1 MKIEIPSPSPSSQTP
16 PAADDSRRW
25 TVMVFMGVNTEEG
38 NAPLV
43 EAARADL
50 AEMAKGVA
58 AGSGPGPGARLNV
71 FAQVHGEGEP
81 WRYHIGH
88 DNGRPV
94 PKNQQDVGDGQALMH
109 FIIDSL
115 GAVGT
120 GRITT
125 VRCWSCGATR
135 TTSRSERQRR
145 APARSTRSIS
155 ASSRKYWSRCRSRP
169 AGPSAFPIHGST
181 SSPSTR
187 ATSRPW
193 SSPVSS
199 MATPTTSS
207 DRRLACPF
215 RGGRTDRVLE
225 RLQDP
230 QGRLMGAAELGSWI
244 VRRFCEAYTSRRS
257 VSLSLLDLKRAPEL
271 FARAKVLAMVLND
284 AIERDIDFLDALTDL
299 FSRSLTAEDKPYVDV
314 ADLCLNLRREV
325 SDPLVNEAA
334 RALGDFLITPS
345 DNVVKNSPTGEG
357 WPFVAA
363 FGRNAGETAKLNG
376 ISLYAPHVA
385 PANDF
390 VAVRALYDNF
400 DFARD
405 TQWSELVHTL
415 AQHAELELEAEESI

>member
-16 PAADDSRRW
+16 PAADDRRRW

-58 AGSGPGPGARLNV
+58 AGGGPGPGARLNV

-81 WRYHIGH
+81 WRYHIGR

-94 PKNQQDVGDGQALMH
+94 PKDQQDVGDGQALMH

-115 GAVGT
+115 GAVGHQPNYD
-120 GRITT
+120 
-125 VRCWSCGATR
+125 R
-135 TTSRSERQRR
+135 TMLVLWGHAYDFTIGK
-145 APARSTRSIS
+145 AKTRS
-155 ASSRKYWSRCRSRP
+155 
-169 AGPSAFPIHGST
+169 GSID
-181 SSPSTR
+181 
-187 ATSRPW
+187 ALDFGELKNVL
-193 SSPVSS
+193 VSLQ
-199 MATPTTSS
+199 AQA
-207 DRRLACPF
+207 RLAFGIPDPRLDIVAFDACDVATVELACQLHGYADYLVGSQIGVPIP
-215 RGGRTDRVLE
+215 GWPYDRVLE

-244 VRRFCEAYTSRRS
+244 VRRFCEAYTSQRS

-284 AIERDIDFLDALTDL
+284 AIDRDIDFLDALTDL

-345 DNVVKNSPTGEG
+345 ANVVKNSLPEKG